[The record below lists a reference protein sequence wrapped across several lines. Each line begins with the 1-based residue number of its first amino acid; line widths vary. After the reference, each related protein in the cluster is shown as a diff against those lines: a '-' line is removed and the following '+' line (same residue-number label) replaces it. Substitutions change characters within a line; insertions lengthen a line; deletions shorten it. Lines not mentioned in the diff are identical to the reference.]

1 MQGPPP
7 WVLCDGGFVGP
18 PCGHRGQTSLAS
30 PGSWCPAA
38 CLPGLEKWGRTR
50 GGLLISRRLAL
61 LPRAPD
67 GPAWLRPK
75 PASQRAVPSRNIWE
89 TPLTNGFV
97 QGPGGPT
104 PPQGSSLAPRLRS
117 QDTGPSGGFGCEPGP
132 TFLRGDP
139 ETPPPAASAQLC
151 QPEPSGA
158 SGPLGWEGLGFP
170 RVAIW
175 KYARVKIN

>member
-18 PCGHRGQTSLAS
+18 PRGHRGRTSLAS
-30 PGSWCPAA
+30 PSPWCPAA

-75 PASQRAVPSRNIWE
+75 PASRRAVPSRDIWE

-104 PPQGSSLAPRLRS
+104 LPQGSSLAPRLGS
-117 QDTGPSGGFGCEPGP
+117 QDTGPSGGFGCAPGP

-139 ETPPPAASAQLC
+139 ETPCRQPLPSPASPSPQGLQGPWDGRGWAS
-151 QPEPSGA
+151 
-158 SGPLGWEGLGFP
+158 LGWQFGNMLE
-170 RVAIW
+170 
-175 KYARVKIN
+175 